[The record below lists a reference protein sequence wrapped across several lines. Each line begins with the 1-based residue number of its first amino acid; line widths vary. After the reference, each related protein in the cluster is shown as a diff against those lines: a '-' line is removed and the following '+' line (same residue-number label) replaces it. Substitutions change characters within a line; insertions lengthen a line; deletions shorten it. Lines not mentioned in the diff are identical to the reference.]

1 MSLHF
6 RIYIYNTR
14 MNTTNISAW
23 RLLVLTL
30 PASSATPRMRIWR
43 ALKALGCGALRD
55 GAYLLPRSA
64 AAPLDELATD
74 TIAEGGAAWI
84 LDVTARSAEENDLFR
99 GLFDRNGEYAEFT
112 TVLREARKTLSTTT
126 PQELTRLLRK
136 LGRDYEALRSIDYF
150 PSEASVDAEATWID
164 FKAAATLAM
173 SPNEPQS
180 EARAIALLDPAL
192 YQGKR
197 WATRRHLWV
206 DRVASAW
213 LIQRFIDKKPEFLW
227 LKAPTDCPDD
237 ALGFD
242 FDGATFTHIGEL
254 VTFEVLLAS
263 FALAENAGL
272 KRLATIIHALDLGGD
287 PVPEAVG
294 FEAIMTGMRQRI
306 ANDDEL
312 LVEMGSVLD
321 ALYSHFS
328 EQKKN

>member
-1 MSLHF
+1 
-6 RIYIYNTR
+6 
-14 MNTTNISAW
+14 MNTTNPFVW

-55 GAYLLPRSA
+55 GAYLLPQSA
-64 AAPLDELATD
+64 AAPLDELAAD
-74 TIAEGGAAWI
+74 TIAEGGAAWL

-99 GLFDRNGEYAEFT
+99 GLFERSSEYAEFIA
-112 TVLREARKTLSTTT
+112 VLREARKTLNTTT

-150 PSEASVDAEATWID
+150 PNEASVDAEATWAD
-164 FKAAATLAM
+164 FKATATLAM

-180 EARAIALLDPAL
+180 EARAITLLDPAL
-192 YQGKR
+192 YQGRR

-227 LKAPTDCPDD
+227 LKSPADCPDD

-263 FALAENAGL
+263 FALAENSGL